1 LPLLVLQPH
10 LHQTGTD
17 DHCNNSQG
25 GLKQVAPSGVQ
36 VVVTL
41 REPGKQRIHPLN
53 ASSRNLCC

>member
-1 LPLLVLQPH
+1 
-10 LHQTGTD
+10 
-17 DHCNNSQG
+17 
-25 GLKQVAPSGVQ
+25 VAPSGVQ